1 MVVIQC
7 PHCSLEVE
15 LDDGI
20 SGLFDCPHCGDE
32 FEWEEMDEEI
42 DPAKHR
48 SMVWQGRAIILILIL
63 VWVLGYLMFGS
74 IPFLRGTW

>member
-20 SGLFDCPHCGDE
+20 SGLFDCPHCGEE
-32 FEWEEMDEEI
+32 FEWEEGDEEI

-48 SMVWQGRAIILILIL
+48 SMVWQGWAIILILIL
-63 VWVLGYLMFGS
+63 VNVLSYLMFGS
-74 IPFLRGTW
+74 IPFLRSTW